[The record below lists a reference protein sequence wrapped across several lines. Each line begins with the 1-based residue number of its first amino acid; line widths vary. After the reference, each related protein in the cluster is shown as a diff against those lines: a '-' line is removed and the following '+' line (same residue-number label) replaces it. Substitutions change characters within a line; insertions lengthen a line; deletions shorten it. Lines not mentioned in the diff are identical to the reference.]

1 MAEKITNI
9 GGRLHDASVKHTVT
23 GANEVMDDNLEK
35 KQDVINAEQQ
45 EININQSQIN
55 DKLRHYTKMAHIRID
70 AEEITREHNDNLLN
84 EEINAKQ
91 LEIGAVETDIE
102 PIPNSPNMLPSGA
115 IAFNLG
121 YYYGND
127 NPEWLYVMVDG
138 AMRII
143 GGVKKDGSIDWM
155 IGIPK
160 PVKEY
165 IEGHIQECLDEL
177 HALAEHV
184 DEELEK
190 KEDKVEGKSL
200 IDEEYASGISYIEN
214 TEYVKVVTDAEGR
227 ILYGVN
233 RNGDFVD
240 GKGSI
245 ETACEVSAKLDHID
259 IGIDVDNGVLR
270 ICGKLYKLISYEG
283 DADIFDGNVSDYSR
297 FIEST
302 AHIENPEFK
311 KAIVDQEERIL
322 YGYRYNGTEYFPDLS
337 GYTIDGVPVSKIII
351 NLR

>member
-1 MAEKITNI
+1 MVEKVINI
-9 GGRLHDASVKHTVT
+9 GGRFHDTSINHTVT
-23 GANEVMDDNLEK
+23 GANEILDDDLQK
-35 KQDVINAEQQ
+35 KQSVINAEQV
-45 EININQSQIN
+45 EINQ
-55 DKLRHYTKMAHIRID
+55 DLDHRTKMAHIRID
-70 AEEITREHNDNLLN
+70 AEEITRRNDDTQLRNELN
-84 EEINAKQ
+84 TKQ
-91 LEIGAVETDIE
+91 LEIGAVETDSE
-102 PIPNSPNMLPSGA
+102 PIPESPNFLTSGA
-115 IAFNLG
+115 VAFNLG

-214 TEYVKVVTDAEGR
+214 TEYVKVVTDVEGR

-245 ETACEVSAKLDHID
+245 VTACEVSAKLDHID

-283 DADIFDGNVSDYSR
+283 DADIFDGNVSDYSG

-302 AHIENPEFK
+302 AHIENTEFK